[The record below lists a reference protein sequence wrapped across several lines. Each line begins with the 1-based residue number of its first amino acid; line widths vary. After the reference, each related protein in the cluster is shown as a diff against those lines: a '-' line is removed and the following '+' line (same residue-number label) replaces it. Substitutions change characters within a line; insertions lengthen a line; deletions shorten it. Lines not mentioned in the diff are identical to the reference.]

1 MNCRLRNEYESRNK
15 LYLNSSDNKACND
28 DFHFQSDSTLSHFML
43 QKLGK
48 VWLYFWLYLTL
59 PFVVEDE
66 DFFCD
71 AEEGELSEE
80 GQVSLISFFYL
91 FSSTPLC
98 YNKRCLNLKGA
109 SQGYNSEYKK
119 LNF

>member
-15 LYLNSSDNKACND
+15 LYLNSSENKACKD
-28 DFHFQSDSTLSHFML
+28 DFHIQSDNTLSHFML

-80 GQVSLISFFYL
+80 GQVSLIFLLIFFNTIVL
-91 FSSTPLC
+91 QQKMF
-98 YNKRCLNLKGA
+98 KFQG
-109 SQGYNSEYKK
+109 SQSK
-119 LNF
+119 LQ